1 MHARVVVI
9 KRALLRSW
17 NLGHLRPSK
26 PSSKT
31 VLAPSDIASTG
42 LAEGFQR
49 EVQRWC
55 PLQGEDFVRTEFEI
69 LGSAFRRRKLLQAIN
84 QTDQLARTLLFEKAK
99 TDSQAARRRNKE
111 RENAKAEK
119 RLRDLVCGRP
129 CP

>member
-1 MHARVVVI
+1 M
-9 KRALLRSW
+9 
-17 NLGHLRPSK
+17 
-26 PSSKT
+26 
-31 VLAPSDIASTG
+31 
-42 LAEGFQR
+42 
-49 EVQRWC
+49 
-55 PLQGEDFVRTEFEI
+55 RTEFEI

-129 CP
+129 CTRGGSCASLS